1 MTLLSQHDFNSKAGQ
16 EKIITEIHRLDRK
29 VQDLE
34 LAVRQLA
41 QGEATIEREL
51 EGPEAY

>member
-1 MTLLSQHDFNSKAGQ
+1 MTLLTQHDFDSQAGQ
-16 EKIITEIHRLDRK
+16 AKIIAEIHSLDRK
-29 VQDLE
+29 VHDLE

-41 QGEATIEREL
+41 QGEAAIEREL